1 MKKQRINTSPTVPM
15 ADGNG
20 DGAGKIPILTHTPA
34 LGPRIRN
41 EDLTGTV
48 TRYHRAKA
56 SGLAPKMPAA
66 TALGGVHRTPRG
78 AAGATAPQRPLRRT
92 TVDG

>member
-1 MKKQRINTSPTVPM
+1 MKKQRINTSLTVPM
-15 ADGNG
+15 ADGTG
-20 DGAGKIPILTHTPA
+20 DGTGKITILTHTPA

-66 TALGGVHRTPRG
+66 TAMGRVHRTRRG
-78 AAGATAPQRPLRRT
+78 ACATRRR
-92 TVDG
+92 DR